1 MTRSSERETYQ
12 RVSHTCSGLRGS
24 EGFVAEAR
32 IGQRYKKVD
41 AAWVIWEVVDIG
53 ADLEG
58 IRHCRIVD
66 VNDRTNKKLIS
77 EKTLTNRKLY
87 QLVSE
92 A

>member
-1 MTRSSERETYQ
+1 M
-12 RVSHTCSGLRGS
+12 
-24 EGFVAEAR
+24 AEAR

-41 AAWVIWEVVDIG
+41 AAWVTWEVIDIG

-58 IRHCRIVD
+58 VRHCRIVD

-77 EKTLTNRKLY
+77 EKTVTNCKFY